1 MGLKKNVERCNV
13 QCRFLI
19 YFSIEGFCIF
29 QSWMKNMYNLRKLLR
44 IFYLLLVTVLVA
56 QSAYAQPNCGFTLV
70 RDSGCIPLPILAS
83 PVDTSSQLVRQW
95 TLTNCGSGTVVNT
108 TAIAANPTYSYVPT
122 VAGCYCL
129 TLWSRDQQGQTC
141 TSQTCNIVVSDT
153 PVPQVQIFPTSF
165 CAPQTVT
172 LNLTCNTACGFVDST
187 RIQWGCGNI
196 STFSGCPGAATHV
209 YGPNCNAQ
217 CYDVNVVLRNTC
229 GCYGTRKFPSS
240 VCVLPAPRA
249 NFSADVTSGVC
260 VNSITTHFT
269 ADNTGPNY
277 TYCWYIDGV
286 QQQCGPSLQ
295 FTHTFPA
302 NNTCSTIKLKVFNAA
317 GCVDSVQRDNLICVF
332 SAPTVSFSRDTASLC
347 IDSGRTAQLCLHNT
361 SFPPSQS
368 AQWIITNP
376 NGTTVTA
383 TGDDPCV
390 FVSAFGTYSVKL
402 VASYGG
408 GCVDSSVLSNAF
420 NLKRNPEPCF
430 YALDTNDCRSPF
442 VTSFVN
448 CSNTAAGSTYQWNF
462 GYNSNPPTSTQ
473 QTPPNI
479 TFAGYAKRDIQ
490 LTINS
495 PNGCSATLKKQNY
508 IATDTTTPS
517 FYVAYGY
524 GCVPRFAT
532 AVSTTTVFQGQ
543 EPIVGYLWQVYLGNS
558 IIGTGA
564 SGAYPHQYTAPGC
577 YTIRLTCWTA
587 NGCTTSAYKDT
598 AFCMGEPPTCTLT
611 AGPDTMCYEADS
623 VVFSLSCTDNYNGI
637 MVHFGD
643 EGTPEAATYYSTSPI
658 VHTYLS
664 FGEFDAWLVP
674 SMDSCYG
681 DTLRKHITVLA
692 PAANF
697 NSSTSCLAGDQVCFT
712 NQSNGADRYHW
723 SFACAPDTFN
733 TANPCIILPHCDTC
747 RVKLTAYND
756 ATGCVHSKEK
766 VITTACNS
774 VDADFSYTPPNPAG
788 AACGPSCYTFT
799 NTTPGAND
807 PQAKTIW
814 DWSLAIGGITS
825 DPNLCAGNYCSLGV
839 SAYRCFSPGHNEV
852 VMVYV
857 APGGCKDTVIKY
869 IDICNMS
876 VDFGPGV
883 VCLPDSFRFN
893 PQISAPIA
901 VGCDSIIRYQ
911 WSFDDGDTSALKNPS
926 HYFPFG
932 THPVTV
938 TVTNMYGCTATKT
951 RNVTASTPVYINY
964 DVDTNLCPGSTIY
977 INNSTSSGA
986 NLTETWYF
994 PGSTLPTYQ
1003 GHQPPYISY
1012 MNDGDFPLIYS
1023 VQAGT
1028 CNRSDTLTVHV
1039 HDPILSGSL
1048 TANYTACPNP
1058 PFAVC
1063 GINTSLWVD
1072 TLTDIYTWNFGNGE
1086 YVEINPC
1093 DFYTFPGKYPVYL
1106 TVITN
1111 NGCKDTLLV
1120 DTVVVDG
1127 PYGTI
1132 QHSPR
1137 GICACE
1143 DTVDFIVSTIKATQ
1157 LTFVSGC
1164 NQGFQI
1170 INPISPVGTEQNP
1183 HYFDFHIPYCI
1194 TDSCLPQLTFG
1205 DQTGCQ
1211 VLLNDSFIYVDSP
1224 QINIDFNNYGI
1235 CLSGNVNFFDAT
1247 TYKLPSDISYNVA
1260 WSWDFGDPYDPTP
1273 STLQNPTHYYS
1284 QPGAYP
1290 VTFRVTSNFGCYDSI
1305 VRTDVVVIP
1314 KFPIAGFYADDPYV
1328 CAEVPICFHDTS
1340 YVDSITGPQYWY
1352 WDFGDGTRDSV
1363 SGPNPCHTYMQG
1375 GFYTVHLCLY
1385 DSIGCGDCDSVLV
1398 MEVKAKPIA
1407 DAGPDTVYCRGI
1419 QTQLNG
1425 SGAATCQWSPAG
1437 MVTNPN
1443 ICNPYTTIFTDTTF
1457 SLIVTDAFGCF
1468 GVDTVNIKSG
1478 YVTAGFNLPV
1488 TACQVDSICVTDV
1501 STVVN
1506 GVLTLWT
1513 YDFGDGNTLQGA
1525 NVCNKYAT
1533 PGQYNVLQTVTDNH
1547 GCVDTATG
1555 AVTVFPQP
1563 QALFSLNDTALCSD
1577 RQMCF
1582 TDLSNSISVIQTWDW
1597 SFGPGQGT
1605 YNGANPPCH
1614 LFTPPY
1620 QSNYPIQLV
1629 VSDQNGCYD
1638 TSVIITTLYEIPQA
1652 NFTSIVSCEDE
1663 NMPLTST
1670 STEGDG
1676 AIDAC
1681 EWLLWI
1687 GAPTPVLDNNCNT
1700 SFMFPP
1706 GQHDVQLAIHDLNGC
1721 VDTIIKTVYTD
1732 SLSQLVIYPGDTIVC
1747 IGTSVDY
1754 TVSGVFDNIVWSP
1767 SVWVS
1772 NPYSSVVTI
1781 TPLGNIGYIVS
1792 AVNGVCEAASDTFT
1806 VRVIQ
1811 KIPIEVKATPENVV
1825 LGLSSTITSQIPGQ
1839 IDSIV
1844 WTPDATLDCSVCPN
1858 PVATPTQTTTYYATI
1873 FYSENGVTCT
1883 NTDSV
1888 TITVLNSCN
1897 ESVIY
1902 VPNTFTPN
1910 GDGINDVF
1918 MIRGIAASKVN
1929 YFRIFDRW
1937 GQLVFEAHNGAAN
1950 ETYWGWDGTNQRGEK
1965 LNPAVFVYTYE
1976 IECINHEV
1984 VTGKGNVT
1992 LVR

>member
-44 IFYLLLVTVLVA
+44 LICFAFSIVLFAQTV
-56 QSAYAQPNCGFTLV
+56 YAQPGCSFTLV
-70 RDSGCIPLPILAS
+70 RDSGCIPLPILATATDNDS
-83 PVDTSSQLVRQW
+83 TYVRQW
-95 TLTNCGSGTVVNT
+95 TLTNCGTGTVVNT
-108 TAIAANPTYSYVPT
+108 TAVASFPSYSYVPT
-122 VAGCYCL
+122 QPGCYCL
-129 TLWSRDQQGQTC
+129 TLWARNQQGQTC

-153 PVPQVQIFPTSF
+153 PVASMQIFPTSF
-165 CAPQTVT
+165 CAPRDVT
-172 LNLTCNTACGFVDST
+172 LNLTCNNSCGGIDET

-196 STFSGCPGAATHV
+196 STFAGCPGTATHT
-209 YGPNCNAQ
+209 YGSNCNAQ
-217 CYDVNVVLRNTC
+217 CFDVNVVLKNSC
-229 GCYGTRKFPSS
+229 GCFGTKKFSS
-240 VCVLPAPRA
+240 AVCVLPAPRA
-249 NFSADVTSGVC
+249 NFTADVTSGVC
-260 VNSITTHFT
+260 LNSLTTHFT
-269 ADNTGPNY
+269 ADNAGPNY

-317 GCVDSVQRDNLICVF
+317 GCVDSIQRDNLVCVF
-332 SAPTVSFSRDTASLC
+332 SQPNVTFSQDTNSLC
-347 IDSGRTAQLCLHNT
+347 IDSGRSAQLCLHNT
-361 SFPPSQS
+361 SFPLSNS
-368 AQWIITNP
+368 ARWY
-376 NGTTVTA
+376 VTGGSPQVTIGPV
-383 TGDDPCV
+383 TGDDPCITLTNP
-390 FVSAFGTYSVKL
+390 GQYSVTL
-402 VASYGG
+402 IGDYGA
-408 GCVDSSVLSNAF
+408 GCVDTAIGINIFSI
-420 NLKRNPEPCF
+420 KRNPEPCF

-442 VTSFVN
+442 TANFVN
-448 CSNTAAGSTYQWNF
+448 CSNAPVGSTYNWQF
-462 GYNSNPPTSTQ
+462 GLGSTPAVSNQ
-473 QTPPNI
+473 QNPGPVTY
-479 TFAGYAKRDIQ
+479 TGFGKRDVQ
-490 LTINS
+490 LTITA
-495 PNGCSATLKKQNY
+495 PNGCAVSLKKMRY
-508 IATDTTTPS
+508 IQTDTTAPS
-517 FYVAYGY
+517 FTVAYGY
-524 GCVPRFAT
+524 GCVPKYAT
-532 AVSTTTVFQGQ
+532 TVSTTAVYAGQ
-543 EPIVGYLWQVYLGNS
+543 EPVVGYSWEVFLGNTL
-558 IIGTGA
+558 IGNGYSA
-564 SGAYPHQYTAPGC
+564 AYPHQYTVPGC
-577 YTIRLTCWTA
+577 YNVRLTCWTA
-587 NGCTTSAYKDT
+587 TGCTTTAYKDT
-598 AFCMGEPPTCTLT
+598 AFCLGEPPSCTLT

-623 VVFSLSCTDNYNGI
+623 VVFNVSCTDNYNGI
-637 MVHFGD
+637 MAHFGD
-643 EGTPEAATYYSTSPI
+643 EGSPDAAAYYSSSPVI
-658 VHTYLS
+658 HTYLS

-674 SMDSCYG
+674 SQDSCYG
-681 DTLRKHITVLA
+681 DTLRKHIVVLP

-697 NSSTSCLAGDQVCFT
+697 SSSTSCLSGDQVCF
-712 NQSNGADRYHW
+712 NNLSNGAQRYHW
-723 SFACAPDTFN
+723 SFGCAPDTFN
-733 TANPCIILPHCDTC
+733 TTSPCLILPHCDTC
-747 RVKLTAYND
+747 TVKLTAYND
-756 ATGCVHSKEK
+756 ITGCVHTKQK
-766 VITTACNS
+766 QITTACS
-774 VDADFSYTPPNPAG
+774 QVQADFSYNPPNNG
-788 AACGPSCYTFT
+788 AYCGYTGVTFQ
-799 NTTPGAND
+799 NTTPGAN
-807 PQAKTIW
+807 QGQTIW
-814 DWSLAIGGITS
+814 DWNTANGLYVDSTLCVNSGG
-825 DPNLCAGNYCSLGV
+825 YCSVGV
-839 SAYRCFSPGHNEV
+839 SSYRSLTYGSNTV
-852 VMVYV
+852 AMIYT
-857 APGGCKDTVIKY
+857 APGGCRDTVIKD
-869 IDICNMS
+869 IKICNLN
-876 VDFGPGV
+876 VNFTPDR
-883 VCLPDSFRFN
+883 VCLPDSFRFR
-893 PQISAPIA
+893 PIISQPSAY
-901 VGCDSIIRYQ
+901 GCDSIVRYK
-911 WSFDDGDTSALKNPS
+911 WSFDNGDTSALKAPV
-926 HYFPFG
+926 YYLPFG
-932 THPVTV
+932 QHPVTL
-938 TVTNMYGCTATKT
+938 TVTNAYGCTATVTKT
-951 RNVTASTPVYINY
+951 VSATTPVYINY
-964 DVDTNLCPGSTIY
+964 SVDTILCPGSTIY
-977 INNSTSSGA
+977 VNNTTSSGA

-994 PGSTLPTYQ
+994 PGSTLAVYQ

-1012 MNDGDFPLIYS
+1012 LNDGDFPLIYS
-1023 VQAGT
+1023 VQAGS
-1028 CNRSDTLTVHV
+1028 CSRSDTLTVHV
-1039 HDPILSGSL
+1039 HDPILSGYL

-1058 PFAVC
+1058 PFSVC

-1072 TLTDIYTWNFGNGE
+1072 SNTDAYTWNFGNGE

-1093 DFYTFPGKYPVYL
+1093 DFYSFPGRYPVYL
-1106 TVITN
+1106 SVITN
-1111 NGCKDTLLV
+1111 NGCR
-1120 DTVVVDG
+1120 DTVFIDSVIVDG

-1132 QHSPR
+1132 SHSPR

-1183 HYFDFHIPYCI
+1183 HYYDFHIPYCI

-1211 VLLNDSFIYVDSP
+1211 VLLNDSFVYVDSP
-1224 QINIDFNNYGI
+1224 QIHIDFNNYGI

-1260 WSWDFGDPYDPTP
+1260 WSWDFGDPNDPTP
-1273 STLQNPTHYYS
+1273 STQQNPSHYYS
-1284 QPGAYP
+1284 QPGAFP

-1305 VRTDVVVIP
+1305 VSTSVVVIP
-1314 KFPIAGFYADDPYV
+1314 KFPIVGFYADAPYV
-1328 CAEVPICFHDTS
+1328 CAEEQICFHDTS
-1340 YVDSITGPQYWY
+1340 YVDSITGPQFWY

-1363 SGPNPCHTYMQG
+1363 SGPNPCHTYAQG

-1385 DSIGCGDCDSVLV
+1385 DSIGCGDCDSSFV
-1398 MEVKAKPIA
+1398 MEVKPKPIA
-1407 DAGPDTVYCRGI
+1407 DAGPDTVYCRGV

-1425 SGAATCQWSPAG
+1425 SGAASCQWSPAG
-1437 MVTNPN
+1437 LVSNPN
-1443 ICNPYTTIFTDTTF
+1443 ICNPFTTVNSDTAY
-1457 SLIVTDAFGCF
+1457 SLIVTDAFGCY
-1468 GVDTVNIKSG
+1468 GVDTVNILAG
-1478 YVTAGFNLPV
+1478 YVTAGFTLPV
-1488 TACQVDSICVTDV
+1488 IACQVDSVCVTDT
-1501 STVVN
+1501 STNVN
-1506 GVLTLWT
+1506 GVITIWT
-1513 YDFGDGNTLQGA
+1513 YDFGDGNTLQEA

-1563 QALFSLNDTALCSD
+1563 QALFSLNDTTICSD
-1577 RQMCF
+1577 KQMCF

-1597 SFGPGQGT
+1597 NFGPGQGT
-1605 YNGANPPCH
+1605 YSGANPPCH

-1620 QSNYPIQLV
+1620 LSNYPIQLI
-1629 VSDQNGCYD
+1629 VSDQNGCFD
-1638 TSVIITTLYEIPQA
+1638 TAIIDATVFEIPQA
-1652 NFTSIVSCEDE
+1652 NFTSTVSCEDE

-1670 STEGDG
+1670 SVEGDG

-1721 VDTIIKTVYTD
+1721 VDTIVKTVYTD
-1732 SLSQLVIYPGDTIVC
+1732 SLSQLIIYPGDTTVC

-1754 TVSGVFDNIVWSP
+1754 TIGGVFDNIVWSP
-1767 SVWVS
+1767 NVWVS

-1792 AVNGVCEAASDTFT
+1792 AVNGVCDAVSDTFT

-1811 KIPIEVKATPENVV
+1811 KIPIEVKATPDNVV
-1825 LGLSSTITSQIPGQ
+1825 LGLSSSITSQIPGQ

-1844 WTPDATLDCSVCPN
+1844 WTPDGTLDCSVCPN

-1873 FYSENGVTCT
+1873 YYSENGITCT
-1883 NTDSV
+1883 NMDSV

-1910 GDGINDVF
+1910 GDGINDIF